1 MGRNSLCPLEVK
13 RWNKNKWER
22 HPASWISQQRNKDKF
37 LLLSSDMCCLFL
49 FYYRTYI
56 WDKYIQG
63 VFSCAKF
70 WKSANIRLSGRLA
83 VMNVNVGLFTLWF
96 LSEITTAVTS
106 KLTDSNIR
114 MVMSKLRWLVDNRH
128 CTMLELLVTG
138 ESWISMFSTLVSHDT
153 WILSKGRGRNT
164 DIHKILRTE
173 MMEKTS
179 RNITTKFYHVDHL
192 FCNQRRDRFVYFSE
206 QSCTHDKI
214 YYLPQQWMF

>member
-70 WKSANIRLSGRLA
+70 WKSANVRLSGRLA
-83 VMNVNVGLFTLWF
+83 VMNVKVGLFTLWF

-138 ESWISMFSTLVSHDT
+138 ESWISMFSTYTCIT
-153 WILSKGRGRNT
+153 WHLNT
-164 DIHKILRTE
+164 VKWKRTKYWHSQDFENWNDGKNLKEYYNKILPCGSFILQS
-173 MMEKTS
+173 KT
-179 RNITTKFYHVDHL
+179 RLVRVFFWAILYT
-192 FCNQRRDRFVYFSE
+192 
-206 QSCTHDKI
+206 
-214 YYLPQQWMF
+214 W